1 VIVPLPFA
9 PLVGIALGVALAWV
23 ARGALAREE
32 GPLVASRAFL
42 HVALF
47 AMLVFTPIVGYFTAF
62 HADWAYVYLVP
73 PRAIPSA
80 VDLALVLLA
89 GATVP
94 VGFAVSARAARAQ
107 RLGTVALI
115 GGVPATI
122 LAVLLIVWQRRL
134 ATSATYAQFHG
145 DFGTQA
151 ITQATLGRGILW
163 MAFVAALGIAW
174 CGWNIRESS

>member
-1 VIVPLPFA
+1 VPLPFA
-9 PLVGIALGVALAWV
+9 PLVGIALGAVLAWL
-23 ARGALAREE
+23 ARSTLAREE

-47 AMLVFTPIVGYFTAF
+47 ATLVFTPLVGYFAAF
-62 HADWAYVYLVP
+62 YADWAYLYLVP
-73 PRAIPSA
+73 ARAIPSA

-94 VGFAVSARAARAQ
+94 IGFVVSARAARAQ
-107 RLGTVALI
+107 RLGTVAVI
-115 GGVPATI
+115 GGLPATVI
-122 LAVLLIVWQRRL
+122 AALLILWQRRL

-151 ITQATLGRGILW
+151 ITQANLGRGVLW
-163 MAFVAALGIAW
+163 MAFVAALGFAW
-174 CGWNIRESS
+174 CAWNIREAS